1 MKAVQKGFTLI
12 ELMIVVAIIGILA
25 AIAIPAYQ
33 DYTIRSQVTEG
44 LNLADAIKT
53 ADAEFFANNGA
64 WPATLIGT
72 SAVGGLGYTVLP
84 SGKYVKSVD
93 VLVGTIKIV
102 YSAVAPN
109 QANAALDTLELDL
122 RPTLDSVASGNII
135 WTCGKHTIVGV
146 DPAAPAAAA
155 TADATSVLDK
165 YLPTNC
171 KA

>member
-1 MKAVQKGFTLI
+1 
-12 ELMIVVAIIGILA
+12 
-25 AIAIPAYQ
+25 
-33 DYTIRSQVTEG
+33 
-44 LNLADAIKT
+44 
-53 ADAEFFANNGA
+53 
-64 WPATLIGT
+64 
-72 SAVGGLGYTVLP
+72 
-84 SGKYVKSVD
+84 
-93 VLVGTIKIV
+93 V